1 MEIFSLN
8 SGSFALITN
17 FFFLLN
23 LDRRESSE
31 LHSHHAVRQRCLSV
45 LAAVSVR
52 ASVVMES
59 APILLDVLG
68 SAHAGDPPSTD
79 SFLELGSEWNA
90 MTTSFFCCCFF
101 KSRSW
106 SFLRGRGGA
115 RLPELAED
123 SGAGSGRRG
132 HKPMLSW
139 RHRPMPAFSGAPSCA
154 AKWGPEFRRRS
165 ENSEAS
171 WWNWNNYCV
180 LQTTGHLAVVV
191 RW

>member
-23 LDRRESSE
+23 LDQIESSE
-31 LHSHHAVRQRCLSV
+31 LRSHHAVRQRCLSA

-59 APILLDVLG
+59 APVLLDVLS

-79 SFLELGSEWNA
+79 SFLELGSEWNSV
-90 MTTSFFCCCFF
+90 TTSFFFCLFVL
-101 KSRSW
+101 SRSW

-115 RLPELAED
+115 RLPEPAED

-132 HKPMLSW
+132 HEPMLSW
-139 RHRPMPAFSGAPSCA
+139 CHRPAPAVSGAPSCA
-154 AKWGPEFRRRS
+154 AKWGPEFHRRS
-165 ENSEAS
+165 ETSEAL

-180 LQTTGHLAVVV
+180 WQATGHRVVVV